1 MWGLGDIKY
10 ETCGTRKREVKHRDA
25 GDVNDQLQKSEV
37 NAISVTFKVR
47 EYVLVNATQPPPPP
61 YPPYG
66 SNIPARR
73 LGH

>member
-47 EYVLVNATQPPPPP
+47 EYVLVNATQPPPP